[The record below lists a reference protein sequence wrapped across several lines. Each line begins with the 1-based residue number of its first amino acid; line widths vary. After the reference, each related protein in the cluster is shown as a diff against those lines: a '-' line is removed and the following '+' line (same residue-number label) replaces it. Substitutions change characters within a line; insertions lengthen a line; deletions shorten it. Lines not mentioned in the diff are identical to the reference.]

1 MGVLEGLKGYTYFI
15 TNPIN
20 IDDLL
25 KRESL
30 KMITEAVTGTELF
43 MVEEEIILSKSN
55 FQKFLED
62 IVGSYRWLGE
72 REPGTIVYVR
82 PKYKKKDGI
91 VIKYGVYGDPC
102 FFGRFYDI

>member
-15 TNPIN
+15 INPIN

-55 FQKFLED
+55 FQKFLENL
-62 IVGSYRWLGE
+62 VGDYRWLGV
-72 REPGTIVYVR
+72 REPGTVVYVR
-82 PKYKKKDGI
+82 PKYKRKAGL
-91 VIKYGVYGDPC
+91 VIKYGNYGEPRY
-102 FFGRFYDI
+102 FGRFYDV